1 MPGITSKTYKGTLA
15 GTEALPLDDTGTD
28 KHTLISDIAE
38 YTLTTPNIGAAT
50 ATTVNKITITAP
62 ASGATLTLANGSTLA
77 TSGGNSITLT
87 STGAT
92 NVTLPTTGTLATL
105 AGSETLSGKTLTE
118 PKLANGGF
126 IADANGN
133 ELIKGTTTSSAVNE
147 ITVANAATGS
157 GPSIAATGGD
167 SNIDLTLT
175 PKGTGSVNA
184 TSLSAS
190 LQYTSITGDG
200 AITIES
206 GAVVLS
212 KATAAAITIAA
223 PSSQNGTDIIIASHS
238 DAAHVVTFTG
248 GTLRDG
254 TTGGHTTATFAAFK
268 GASLRI
274 MASGTEWLVVS
285 TNAVTIT

>member
-1 MPGITSKTYKGTLA
+1 MPNATITSKTLKTALD
-15 GTEALPLDDTGTD
+15 GTEALPLSVT
-28 KHTLISDIAE
+28 KYTLLSWIKNYI
-38 YTLTTPNIGAAT
+38 LTTPNIGVASAT
-50 ATTVNKITITAP
+50 SVNKVLIVPP
-62 ASGATLTLANGSTLA
+62 ASAAMLALDNGSTLG
-77 TSGGNSITLT
+77 TTGGYSCLFNLTGNSTPT
-87 STGAT
+87 
-92 NVTLPTTGTLATL
+92 VPTTGTLATL
-105 AGSETLSGKTLTE
+105 AGSETLSGKTLTA

-157 GPSIAATGGD
+157 APTIAATGGD
-167 SNIDLTLT
+167 SNIDLTLSG
-175 PKGTGSVNA
+175 KGTGSVNA

-212 KATAAAITIAA
+212 KGTAAAITIAA

-238 DAAHVVTFTG
+238 DAAHVVNFTG

-285 TNAVTIT
+285 NNAVTIT